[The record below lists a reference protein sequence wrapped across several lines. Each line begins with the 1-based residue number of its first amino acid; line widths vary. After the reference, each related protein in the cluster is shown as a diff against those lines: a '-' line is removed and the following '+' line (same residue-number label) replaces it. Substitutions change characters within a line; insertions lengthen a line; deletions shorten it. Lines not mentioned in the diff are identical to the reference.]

1 MTTIIIKNTIEET
14 KILVDFNF
22 QDGALSFPSVEIN
35 TDGDIDF
42 NSLIL
47 KLTELIE
54 SNRQLEVE
62 YVDVELL
69 AETNSKIG
77 LVKATLDEIYNKFNA
92 SIELES
98 EQSTEESEEI
108 TTQE

>member
-54 SNRQLEVE
+54 YDRQLEVE

-69 AETNSKIG
+69 AESNSKIE
-77 LVKATLDEIYNKFNA
+77 LVKLTLDEIYNKFNE

-98 EQSTEESEEI
+98 EQSTEQSEE

>member
-1 MTTIIIKNTIEET
+1 M
-14 KILVDFNF
+14 
-22 QDGALSFPSVEIN
+22 SFPSVEIN

-54 SNRQLEVE
+54 YDRQLEVE

-69 AETNSKIG
+69 AESNSKIE
-77 LVKATLDEIYNKFNA
+77 LVKLTLDEIYNKFNA

-98 EQSTEESEEI
+98 EQSTEQSEE